1 MIPVKYNVKLS
12 RSSYTAIIAALGNM
26 GVKAVGDAYE
36 GVKALVLRKF
46 GADSDLADA
55 VKKLEKQPDAQARQL
70 LLKEELEAAGAD
82 KDEEIIKAAQALLD
96 AVKAQPG
103 GEEAVRSIV
112 NQQVS
117 GDHSKAIAVSGGQNV
132 NITA

>member
-1 MIPVKYNVKLS
+1 METLT
-12 RSSYTAIIAALGNM
+12 TAIIAALGNL

-36 GVKALVLRKF
+36 GVKALLLRKF
-46 GADSDLADA
+46 GAESDLADA
-55 VKKLEKQPDAQARQL
+55 VKKLEKQPDSKGRQDT
-70 LLKEELEAAGAD
+70 LKEDAAAAGAD
-82 KDEEIIKAAQALLD
+82 KDAEIIKAAQALLD

-117 GDHSKAIAVSGGQNV
+117 GSGHIFSGSGNV
-132 NITA
+132 TVTR

>member
-1 MIPVKYNVKLS
+1 METLT
-12 RSSYTAIIAALGNM
+12 TAIIAALGNM

-55 VKKLEKQPDAQARQL
+55 VKKLEKQPDAQWRQVAL
-70 LLKEELEAAGAD
+70 QGEAEAAGAD

-103 GEEAVRSIV
+103 GEEAVRTIV
-112 NQQVS
+112 NQHVS
-117 GDHSKAIAVSGGQNV
+117 GSGHIFSGSGNV
-132 NITA
+132 TVTR

>member
-1 MIPVKYNVKLS
+1 METL
-12 RSSYTAIIAALGNM
+12 TAAIMAALGNL

-46 GADSDLADA
+46 GAESDLADA
-55 VKKLEKQPDAQARQL
+55 MKKLEKQPDAKWRQDAL
-70 LLKEELEAAGAD
+70 QGEVEAAGAD

-103 GEEAVRSIV
+103 GAEAVRQIV
-112 NQQVS
+112 NQITIGTNNIVAGT
-117 GDHSKAIAVSGGQNV
+117 GDI
-132 NITA
+132 NIKL

>member
-1 MIPVKYNVKLS
+1 METLT
-12 RSSYTAIIAALGNM
+12 TAIIAALGNL

-55 VKKLEKQPDAQARQL
+55 VKKLEKQPDAQWRQVAL
-70 LLKEELEAAGAD
+70 QGEAEAAGAD

-103 GEEAVRSIV
+103 GEKAVRDIIH
-112 NQQVS
+112 QQVS
-117 GDHSKAIAVSGGQNV
+117 GDHSKAIAVSGGQHV

>member
-1 MIPVKYNVKLS
+1 LLEEYLMETLT
-12 RSSYTAIIAALGNM
+12 TAIIAALGNM

-55 VKKLEKQPDAQARQL
+55 VKKLEKQPDSKGRQDT
-70 LLKEELEAAGAD
+70 LKEDAEAAGAD

-103 GEEAVRSIV
+103 GEKAVRDII

-117 GDHSKAIAVSGGQNV
+117 GSGHIFSGSGNV
-132 NITA
+132 TVTR